1 MNVKLVQSKIT
12 TGIRGGAYM
21 GSINL
26 YKVDVDKVQS
36 CLQDLSES
44 QLVQKSTLE
53 LSRKENGVN
62 RDFGATL
69 YLEKPRQSDEGI
81 SWNWLLHEF
90 SESTYFTFKAP
101 KAVLLIKETIAE
113 EEITYAVTFGSSY
126 FKIDKFCDRDFG
138 FKFASRMEYTNVKT
152 TTLTAPNLHRSKT
165 VNTYINYSELDF
177 SSGESFSKLKVN
189 AKVTDDFSLFK
200 PAIEVGN
207 SIRFILNDD
216 SLDAILDVIIY
227 VENILSIPGDRVK
240 HNIPLFQLVK
250 DETLLDTL
258 HNKIREVLS
267 DSLLGMQKGQLFS
280 FPELEIIGANEIF
293 NHTDDEFE
301 IKFSRTDAK
310 KITNLSLET
319 IRIFCQENGINTV
332 ESIEKI
338 KVIRYRNGEP
348 VATLNLTSII
358 EFTDDENR
366 CILSCGKWYMFNK
379 DYLTYLN
386 ESVREIKAIYNDK
399 FDFDDTVHNQF
410 IDEKFESEKSEE
422 KYIGMTEENIKKSL
436 KRQYYAERCFNL
448 LREQEGG
455 FVNHD
460 RIDTSLGFEKMDLY
474 EVDTATM
481 FAVKKGKASS
491 DLCYVI
497 DQSLTSL
504 KKYKH
509 GEIPDMPQIRNVGIW
524 LILERNEHLS
534 SDTNNNVDLSSL
546 DMLMLKNRLDQWKKE
561 VRLSGYT
568 PIVYVNYRL

>member
-1 MNVKLVQSKIT
+1 MKTLNQLRLIKLSLLNYGIIGLSQIKI
-12 TGIRGGAYM
+12 IILLFHK
-21 GSINL
+21 S
-26 YKVDVDKVQS
+26 
-36 CLQDLSES
+36 
-44 QLVQKSTLE
+44 LVQKNTLE
-53 LSRKENGVN
+53 FSKKENDIK
-62 RDFGATL
+62 RDFGVTL
-69 YLEKPRQSDEGI
+69 YLEEPHQSDEGI
-81 SWNWLLHEF
+81 SWNWLLNEF
-90 SESTYFTFKAP
+90 NESTYCAFKAP
-101 KAVLLIKETIAE
+101 KAVLLIEETIVE

-126 FKIDKFCDRDFG
+126 FRIDKFCDRDFG

-152 TTLTAPNLHRSKT
+152 TTLTAPNLYRSKT

-189 AKVTDDFSLFK
+189 AKVADDFSLFK

-207 SIRFILNDD
+207 SIRFILNGDT
-216 SLDAILDVIIY
+216 LDAILDVIIY
-227 VENILSIPGDRVK
+227 VENILCIPDDKVK
-240 HNIPLFQLVK
+240 YKIPLFQLVK
-250 DETLLDTL
+250 DETLLDIL
-258 HNKIREVLS
+258 HKKISDVLS
-267 DSLLGMQKGQLFS
+267 ESLLGSQKVQLFS

-301 IKFSRTDAK
+301 LKYSRADAT

-319 IRIFCQENGINTV
+319 IRNFCRENGINTV

-358 EFTDDENR
+358 EYTDDENR
-366 CILSCGKWYMFNK
+366 CILSCGKWYLFNQ
-379 DYLTYLN
+379 DYLSYLN
-386 ESVREIKAIYNDK
+386 ESVKEIKTIYNEK
-399 FDFDDTVHNQF
+399 YDFDDTIHNRF
-410 IDEKFESEKSEE
+410 VDVKYETEKAEK
-422 KYIGMTEENIKKSL
+422 KYIGMTEEDIKKSL
-436 KRQYYAERCFNL
+436 KKKYYAERCFNL
-448 LREQEGG
+448 LREQEGR
-455 FVNHD
+455 FTNHD

-497 DQSLTSL
+497 DQSLTAL

-509 GEIPDMPQIRNVGIW
+509 GEIPDMPQIKNVGIW
-524 LILERNEHLS
+524 IILERVERLS